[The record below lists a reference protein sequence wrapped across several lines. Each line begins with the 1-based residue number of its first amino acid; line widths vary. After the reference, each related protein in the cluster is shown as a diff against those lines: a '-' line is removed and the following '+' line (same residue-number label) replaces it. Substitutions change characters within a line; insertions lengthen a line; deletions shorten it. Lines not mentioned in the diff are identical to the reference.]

1 MTGTRFCNS
10 FMAMSAELTMKY
22 YTKNDSGFEL
32 NNEKYRQLLSN
43 FKNYTELKIKFK
55 NSLFLF

>member
-1 MTGTRFCNS
+1 
-10 FMAMSAELTMKY
+10 MKY